1 MAINLKKGSSAEI
14 GISHALV
21 GLGWNPSETGD
32 EFDLDASAFMIGAN
46 NKIPADEF
54 FVFYNNQSSPDG
66 SVKSSGDDRTGGNN
80 DGGDDESL
88 TVDLNNVD
96 SRIKEIIFVVS
107 IYECMQR
114 KQHFGLV
121 QDAYIRICD
130 EDTGKEIARYQLDDD
145 FGGMTLIEFGKL
157 VRKGRSWEF
166 IALGNAYKKELD
178 YLVDKYAG

>member
-107 IYECMQR
+107 
-114 KQHFGLV
+114 
-121 QDAYIRICD
+121 
-130 EDTGKEIARYQLDDD
+130 
-145 FGGMTLIEFGKL
+145 
-157 VRKGRSWEF
+157 
-166 IALGNAYKKELD
+166 
-178 YLVDKYAG
+178 